1 MITIILGTLV
11 RASQINTELGG
22 GGLWQNID
30 QRIYN
35 SETGDQRRDQ
45 RREQLLVIP
54 NKIKTGGLT
63 RKTTKRP
70 SLHFE
75 PIAEG
80 DSRRKVVGTTVQ
92 KTGALWEVKPVD
104 PYRNRRWPRSKPT
117 PRSSSNV
124 SHRQR
129 SLKVRFED
137 LSNESSVILPNKIVR
152 FPS

>member
-1 MITIILGTLV
+1 M
-11 RASQINTELGG
+11 
-22 GGLWQNID
+22 
-30 QRIYN
+30 
-35 SETGDQRRDQ
+35 
-45 RREQLLVIP
+45 IP

-80 DSRRKVVGTTVQ
+80 DSRRKIVGTTVQ

-117 PRSSSNV
+117 PRSSNV

-137 LSNESSVILPNKIVR
+137 LSNESSVVLPNKIVR